1 MEWDVKAKDT
11 TTRRFTG
18 IVGLLSTFV
27 SGNIKCSGYTVRLE
41 MQNVEVLGQKPLL
54 NASVNGS
61 VCLVLLIMFN
71 SLLKSIIDVAQ
82 HDPSEVPLIIATTDQ
97 VNS

>member
-11 TTRRFTG
+11 TTHRFTG

-41 MQNVEVLGQKPLL
+41 MQNIEVLGQKPLL

-71 SLLKSIIDVAQ
+71 SLLKSIIDVA
-82 HDPSEVPLIIATTDQ
+82 
-97 VNS
+97 